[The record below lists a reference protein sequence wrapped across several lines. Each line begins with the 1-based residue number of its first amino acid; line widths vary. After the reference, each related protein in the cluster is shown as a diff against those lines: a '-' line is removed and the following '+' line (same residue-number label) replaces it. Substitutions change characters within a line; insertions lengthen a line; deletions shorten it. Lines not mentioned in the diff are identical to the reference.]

1 MYARSQTYL
10 FKTTPFTALHTYCYV
25 CIYNIYIAYIHVCHF
40 LHSHGLQ
47 GFFSKLLSET
57 KYCACFIKIAIRVTI
72 LLLFT
77 RGQGE
82 KKFYLL
88 CPCRVLFFHF
98 YCVSIFIEH
107 KDEIYEEDLKEGWTF
122 LGRKKVQIVFI
133 VVLVVFL
140 FKWGVPVCHLY
151 CNTVTLVQTN
161 PLKFHAWEA
170 SEAKFSRNSPE
181 LVHAMGSY
189 KHASRHVDVWRVF
202 GNSNQFNL
210 WGPSHLYVHHLMT
223 WPLQALRLEV
233 MGGVR
238 VFEFQQLQPA
248 WQAQRGGGRGRE
260 REENAKW
267 KIPLPFL
274 PPADPLPLSN
284 SNACYLG

>member
-1 MYARSQTYL
+1 MFVYT
-10 FKTTPFTALHTYCYV
+10 
-25 CIYNIYIAYIHVCHF
+25 IYIAFIHVWHF
-40 LHSHGLQ
+40 LHPHGLQ

-88 CPCRVLFFHF
+88 CSCRVLFFHF
-98 YCVSIFIEH
+98 NYCMSIFIEH

-122 LGRKKVQIVFI
+122 LGRKKVHIVFI

-151 CNTVTLVQTN
+151 CNTITLVQTN

-181 LVHAMGSY
+181 LVHVMGSY

-210 WGPSHLYVHHLMT
+210 WGPSHLCVHHLMT
-223 WPLQALRLEV
+223 WPLGALRLEV
-233 MGGVR
+233 MGGVW

-248 WQAQRGGGRGRE
+248 WQAQRGGVGRE
-260 REENAKW
+260 RERGRKTRNGKSPSLFFLLL
-267 KIPLPFL
+267 IPYTFQILM
-274 PPADPLPLSN
+274 PAT
-284 SNACYLG
+284 

>member
-1 MYARSQTYL
+1 MFVYT
-10 FKTTPFTALHTYCYV
+10 
-25 CIYNIYIAYIHVCHF
+25 IYIAFIHVWHF
-40 LHSHGLQ
+40 LHPHGLQ

-57 KYCACFIKIAIRVTI
+57 KYCACFIKIAIKVTI
-72 LLLFT
+72 LSLFT
-77 RGQGE
+77 RGQE
-82 KKFYLL
+82 QEKFYSL

-98 YCVSIFIEH
+98 NYCVSIFIEH

-122 LGRKKVQIVFI
+122 LGRKKVHIVFI

-140 FKWGVPVCHLY
+140 FKWSVPVCHLY
-151 CNTVTLVQTN
+151 CNTITLVQTN

-181 LVHAMGSY
+181 LVHVMGSY

-210 WGPSHLYVHHLMT
+210 WGPSHLCVHHLMT
-223 WPLQALRLEV
+223 WPLGALRL
-233 MGGVR
+233 MGGVW
-238 VFEFQQLQPA
+238 VFEFQQLLQPV

-260 REENAKW
+260 RERERKTRNGKSLSLFFLLL
-267 KIPLPFL
+267 IPYPFQIL
-274 PPADPLPLSN
+274 MPAT
-284 SNACYLG
+284 

>member
-1 MYARSQTYL
+1 MPDPRLTCL
-10 FKTTPFTALHTYCYV
+10 KTTPLTALHTYRYV
-25 CIYNIYIAYIHVCHF
+25 CIYNIYSFIHVWHF
-40 LHSHGLQ
+40 LHPHGLQ

-57 KYCACFIKIAIRVTI
+57 KCCACFIKIAIRVTI
-72 LLLFT
+72 LSLFT
-77 RGQGE
+77 RGQE
-82 KKFYLL
+82 QKKFYSL

-98 YCVSIFIEH
+98 NYCVSIFIEH

-122 LGRKKVQIVFI
+122 LGRKKVHIVFI
-133 VVLVVFL
+133 VVLVVVL
-140 FKWGVPVCHLY
+140 FKWSVPVCHLY
-151 CNTVTLVQTN
+151 CNTITLVQTN

-181 LVHAMGSY
+181 LVHVMGSY

-210 WGPSHLYVHHLMT
+210 WGPSHLCVHHLMT
-223 WPLQALRLEV
+223 WPLGALRLEV

-238 VFEFQQLQPA
+238 VFEFQQLQPP
-248 WQAQRGGGRGRE
+248 WQAQRGEGRGRE
-260 REENAKW
+260 REKNSKW

-274 PPADPLPLSN
+274 PPADPLHLSN
-284 SNACYLG
+284 FNACYVG